1 MSRLLRSQKW
11 YILPTLILVFAFV
24 VEFPQLCESFEFFE
38 LNNRGTNNYVFRLIY
53 NEEDYI

>member
-11 YILPTLILVFAFV
+11 YILPTLILVLAFV
-24 VEFPQLCESFEFFE
+24 VEFPQLCESFE